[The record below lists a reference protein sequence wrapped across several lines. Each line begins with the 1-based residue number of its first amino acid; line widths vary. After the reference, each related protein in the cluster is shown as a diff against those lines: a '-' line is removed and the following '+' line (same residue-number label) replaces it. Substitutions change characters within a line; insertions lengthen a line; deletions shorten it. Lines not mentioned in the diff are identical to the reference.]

1 MDLRIR
7 SFKQAAFWSTAINAF
22 SQGLS
27 LVFSMVM
34 ATVFGAQESTDVL
47 YYCIGIFALLSGMF
61 QAVNVSVLVPET
73 MRRRHQ
79 VGELDAMAFI
89 NRFFAAFALL
99 ILGLT
104 AWILW
109 NPAGTMTAIS
119 RFSAEALERNSRL
132 VFWLLATLPL
142 QMAAQLLL
150 DVLVSYK
157 FLTLPA
163 ALSCVN
169 RVLNIVFVLLFHR
182 QLGVISVALGMLLG
196 FGLQVL
202 LNLYLLKHV
211 IRWNPFAWKTRVGG
225 TVYRNIVW
233 TEFGTVA
240 STLAGYLPLFLFSG
254 FSAGVMT
261 ALNYA
266 RRLAAVPADLLTTQV
281 SGVVAIQF
289 NELAARREHGTLA
302 EAYGRMSRLIVFI
315 LVPLS
320 ALLALVGPDIVWILL
335 GRGAFREG
343 GAVELTSTLLSLLAL
358 NIPLAGMMMLM
369 ARFFVAHQA
378 IRYGTGWQIFSALL
392 NAGMVAGWVRWLGAI
407 GLPIGLFLHMFLYLA
422 ILSVC
427 MARRFPALAL
437 WPIWRSLF
445 LDVAASAA
453 VALPIWLAR
462 MRWGAGISPWALGAA
477 TPLLFA
483 AGYGLLLFVLPPD
496 RMAWTYCRGM
506 AKAAVV
512 RLWTG
517 APNETSGD

>member
-7 SFKQAAFWSTAINAF
+7 SFRQAAFWSTAINAF
-22 SQGLS
+22 SQLLS

-34 ATVFGAQESTDVL
+34 AAVFGAQESTDVL
-47 YYCIGIFALLSGMF
+47 YYCIGVFALLSGMF

-79 VGELDAMAFI
+79 IGELDAMAFI

-99 ILGLT
+99 IAGLT

-109 NPAGTMTAIS
+109 NPAGTMTLIS

-169 RVLNIVFVLLFHR
+169 RILNVAFVWLFHR
-182 QLGVISVALGMLLG
+182 QLGVLSVALGMLLG

-202 LNLYLLKHV
+202 LNLYLLRHA
-211 IRWNPFAWKTRVGG
+211 IRWRPLAWRTRVGG
-225 TVYRNIVW
+225 RVYRNVAW
-233 TEFGTVA
+233 TELGTLA

-254 FSAGVMT
+254 FSAGAMT

-281 SGVVAIQF
+281 SGVAAIKF
-289 NELAARREHGTLA
+289 NELAARREPGPLA
-302 EAYGRMSRLIVFI
+302 ESFERTTRVLVFL
-315 LVPLS
+315 LVPAS
-320 ALLALVGPDIVWILL
+320 VLLALVAPDVVRILL
-335 GRGAFREG
+335 GRGAFCEG
-343 GAVELTSTLLSLLAL
+343 PAVSLTSNLLALLAL
-358 NIPLAGMMMLM
+358 NIPLTGVAMLM

-378 IRYGTGWQIFSALL
+378 IRYGTLWQIFSALL
-392 NAGMVAGWVRWLGAI
+392 NAGLVAGGVRWLGVI
-407 GLPIGLFLHMFLYLA
+407 GLPLALIAHLFLYLVV
-422 ILSVC
+422 LSAF
-427 MARRFPALAL
+427 MARRFPGLAL
-437 WPIWRSLF
+437 WPTWRALCG
-445 LDVAASAA
+445 DAASAA
-453 VALPIWLAR
+453 AVAAPIWAAR
-462 MRWGAGISPWALGAA
+462 IRWGASASPWTLGAA
-477 TPLLFA
+477 TVLAFA
-483 AGYGLLLFVLPPD
+483 VGYGLLLIVLSPD
-496 RMAWTYCRGM
+496 RMAWQYCREM

-512 RLWTG
+512 RLRTG
-517 APNETSGD
+517 ARNEASGT